1 MLYGCISYLGC
12 VIVILWCKFGIF
24 GVYLVFLGCIW
35 YLRVCIGICGFY
47 LVVDIEVD
55 EVADKVIDMAL
66 DMEDD
71 NLQLDRPDYHPS
83 MQKHP

>member
-1 MLYGCISYLGC
+1 MLE
-12 VIVILWCKFGIF
+12 
-24 GVYLVFLGCIW
+24 
-35 YLRVCIGICGFY
+35 
-47 LVVDIEVD
+47 DIEVD

>member
-1 MLYGCISYLGC
+1 M
-12 VIVILWCKFGIF
+12 
-24 GVYLVFLGCIW
+24 YLVFESVYWG
-35 YLRVCIGICGFY
+35 CGFY

-71 NLQLDRPDYHPS
+71 NLQLDRPDCHPS